1 MHQSG
6 SGSWTV
12 GSRDAASEA
21 TRLIKTAESVY
32 SQSMSHADEA
42 KKREHDSARTQQE
55 LQRVVQDNEKL
66 RAKLQHDERVRL
78 QDTTMREEAPR
89 T

>member
-1 MHQSG
+1 M
-6 SGSWTV
+6 
-12 GSRDAASEA
+12 
-21 TRLIKTAESVY
+21 IKTVESVY

-55 LQRVVQDNEKL
+55 VQRVVQDNEKL